1 MFLFANARK
10 FHEKDVIL
18 CVERASNAQIR
29 KQTKTSIHKMKSFI
43 KYTMATVVG
52 IFLTMTLFTIISII
66 SLAGMMATEGMSA
79 PIKEKS
85 ILRLDLSGTLAE
97 RSESNPFA
105 ALMGEENKA
114 LSLEDALLALDK
126 AAKNENIIGVYLEGG
141 AMGANPGMAQ
151 ELRQALVEFKESG
164 KWVVAYGD
172 SYGKTAY
179 YLSSVADSVL
189 LNPEG
194 NVDFGGMAS
203 QIMFFKDVMEK
214 IGVKMQVF
222 KVGTYKSAVE
232 PFICT
237 EMSPANREQVTSY
250 LFSIWTNMLKDVAE
264 SRNMEVGKLN
274 SLADSLTMISEA
286 SVALNGGLVDKLCYM
301 DEVKAI
307 LREKSGLEDE
317 DDDLVFA
324 SVADVAKSETLDE
337 KVDEQV
343 AVYYAY
349 GEIVQSQGT
358 GLGMSQEHQIVGE
371 KMIKDLQDL
380 REDDDVKAVVIRV
393 NSPGGSAFASEQIWR
408 EVCLLKEKKP
418 VVVSMG
424 GMAAS
429 GGYYISCAANRIFAE
444 PTTLTGSIGIFGMIP
459 DVSELMT
466 EKIGLKFDVVKT
478 NEMSDIGTMA
488 RPFNEAESAQ
498 MQKMINRG
506 YDLFTKRVADGRG
519 MAQDSVKLIAEG
531 RVWTGE
537 QGLNIG
543 LVDELGNLDDAVAHA
558 AELAKVEKFRAVG
571 YPAPDNPFDQLLNQT
586 KGGYLDSE
594 LRELLGEGYA
604 VYSLV
609 RNVKDADRIQAR
621 MPFEMNIQ

>member
-1 MFLFANARK
+1 
-10 FHEKDVIL
+10 
-18 CVERASNAQIR
+18 
-29 KQTKTSIHKMKSFI
+29 MKSFI
-43 KYTMATVVG
+43 KYTLATVVG

-105 ALMGEENKA
+105 ALMGEENTA

-141 AMGANPGMAQ
+141 ALGANPGMAQ

-203 QIMFFKDVMEK
+203 QIMFYKDVMEK
-214 IGVKMQVF
+214 VGVKMQVF

-371 KMIKDLQDL
+371 KMIKDFQDL

-466 EKIGLKFDVVKT
+466 GKIGLKFDVVKT

-558 AELAKVEKFRAVG
+558 AELAKVEKFRAVP
-571 YPAPDNPFDQLLNQT
+571 YPGADNPFDQLLNQT
-586 KGGYLDSE
+586 KGGYMDSE

-621 MPFEMNIQ
+621 MPFEMNIR

>member
-1 MFLFANARK
+1 MQIV
-10 FHEKDVIL
+10 VIL
-18 CVERASNAQIR
+18 SSILRLYVAKEMT
-29 KQTKTSIHKMKSFI
+29 KQTKHLYTMKSFI

-85 ILRLDLSGTLAE
+85 ILRIGLSGTLAE

-105 ALMGEENKA
+105 ALMGEENTA

-203 QIMFFKDVMEK
+203 QIMFYKDVMEK
-214 IGVKMQVF
+214 VGVKMQVF

-250 LFSIWTNMLKDVAE
+250 LFSIWTNMLKDVAA

-537 QGLNIG
+537 QGLKIG

-558 AELAKVEKFRAVG
+558 AELAKVEKFRNHVARPT
-571 YPAPDNPFDQLLNQT
+571 PARSVISCTVIF
-586 KGGYLDSE
+586 S
-594 LRELLGEGYA
+594 RGE
-604 VYSLV
+604 SP
-609 RNVKDADRIQAR
+609 RRH
-621 MPFEMNIQ
+621 PSP

>member
-1 MFLFANARK
+1 
-10 FHEKDVIL
+10 
-18 CVERASNAQIR
+18 
-29 KQTKTSIHKMKSFI
+29 MKSFI
-43 KYTMATVVG
+43 KYTLATVVG

-85 ILRLDLSGTLAE
+85 ILRIGLSGTLAE

-105 ALMGEENKA
+105 ALMGEENTA

-214 IGVKMQVF
+214 VGVKMQVF

-264 SRNMEVGKLN
+264 SRNLEVGKLN

-537 QGLNIG
+537 QGLKIG

>member
-1 MFLFANARK
+1 
-10 FHEKDVIL
+10 
-18 CVERASNAQIR
+18 
-29 KQTKTSIHKMKSFI
+29 MKSFI

-105 ALMGEENKA
+105 VLMGEENTA

-141 AMGANPGMAQ
+141 SMGANPGMAQ

-203 QIMFFKDVMEK
+203 QIMFYKDVMEK

-250 LFSIWTNMLKDVAE
+250 LFSIWTNMLKDVAA
-264 SRNMEVGKLN
+264 SRNMEMGKLN

-307 LREKSGLEDE
+307 LRDKSGLEDE

-324 SVADVAKSETLDE
+324 SVADVAKSETLGE

-358 GLGMSQEHQIVGE
+358 GLGISQEHQIVGE

-459 DVSELMT
+459 DMSELMT

-571 YPAPDNPFDQLLNQT
+571 YPAPDNPFEQLLNQT

>member
-1 MFLFANARK
+1 
-10 FHEKDVIL
+10 
-18 CVERASNAQIR
+18 
-29 KQTKTSIHKMKSFI
+29 MKSFI

-105 ALMGEENKA
+105 VLMGEENTA

-203 QIMFFKDVMEK
+203 QIIFYKDVMEK

-250 LFSIWTNMLKDVAE
+250 LFSIWTNMLKDVAA

-307 LREKSGLEDE
+307 LRDKSGLEDE

-324 SVADVAKSETLDE
+324 SVADVAKSETLGE

-558 AELAKVEKFRAVG
+558 AELAKVEKFRAVP
-571 YPAPDNPFDQLLNQT
+571 YPGADNPFDQLLNQT

>member
-1 MFLFANARK
+1 
-10 FHEKDVIL
+10 
-18 CVERASNAQIR
+18 
-29 KQTKTSIHKMKSFI
+29 MKSFI

-52 IFLTMTLFTIISII
+52 IFLTMMLFTIISII

-105 ALMGEENKA
+105 ALMGEENTA

-141 AMGANPGMAQ
+141 SMGANPGMAQ

-203 QIMFFKDVMEK
+203 QIMFYKDVMEK

-250 LFSIWTNMLKDVAE
+250 LFSIWTNMLKDVAA
-264 SRNMEVGKLN
+264 SRNMEMGKLN

-307 LREKSGLEDE
+307 LRDKSGLEDE

-324 SVADVAKSETLDE
+324 SVADVAKSETLGE

-358 GLGMSQEHQIVGE
+358 GLGISQEHQIVGE

-459 DVSELMT
+459 DMSELMT

-558 AELAKVEKFRAVG
+558 AELAKVEKYRAVP
-571 YPAPDNPFDQLLNQT
+571 YPGADNPFEQLLNQT

>member
-1 MFLFANARK
+1 
-10 FHEKDVIL
+10 
-18 CVERASNAQIR
+18 
-29 KQTKTSIHKMKSFI
+29 MKSFI

-79 PIKEKS
+79 PIKKKS

-97 RSESNPFA
+97 RSDSNPFA
-105 ALMGEENKA
+105 SLMNDGEEP

-203 QIMFFKDVMEK
+203 QIMFYKDVMEK

-301 DEVKAI
+301 DGVKAI

-317 DDDLVFA
+317 DDDLVFV

-337 KVDEQV
+337 QVDEQV

-408 EVCLLKEKKP
+408 EVCLLKDTKP

-558 AELAKVEKFRAVG
+558 AELAKVEKYRAVG
-571 YPAPDNPFDQLLNQT
+571 YPAPDNPFEQLLNET

-621 MPFEMNIQ
+621 MPFEMNIR

>member
-1 MFLFANARK
+1 
-10 FHEKDVIL
+10 
-18 CVERASNAQIR
+18 
-29 KQTKTSIHKMKSFI
+29 MKSFI

-52 IFLTMTLFTIISII
+52 IFLTMTLFTIIGII
-66 SLAGMMATEGMSA
+66 SLAGMLATEGMTA

-85 ILRLDLSGTLAE
+85 ILRINLSGELAE
-97 RSESNPFA
+97 RDDANPFA
-105 ALMGEENKA
+105 SLMGKVSA
-114 LSLEDALLALDK
+114 SLSLEDALLALDK
-126 AAKNENIIGVYLEGG
+126 AAKNDKILGVYLEGG
-141 AMGANPGMAQ
+141 AIAANPGMAQ
-151 ELRQALVEFKESG
+151 ELRQALVEFKKSG

-203 QIMFFKDVMEK
+203 QIMFYKDVMEK
-214 IGVKMQVF
+214 VGVKMQVF

-232 PFICT
+232 PFICS

-264 SRNMEVGKLN
+264 SRNMEVSKLN
-274 SLADSLTMISEA
+274 SLADSLTMISDA
-286 SVALNGGLVDKLCYM
+286 AMALNDGMVDKLCYM

-307 LREKSGLEDE
+307 LREKCGYEDK
-317 DDDLVFA
+317 DDDLVFTT
-324 SVADVAKSETLDE
+324 VADVAKSETLDE
-337 KVDEQV
+337 KVDEEV

-349 GEIVQSQGT
+349 GEIVQSQSG
-358 GLGMSQEHQIVGE
+358 GLSMDQEHQIVGE

-380 REDDDVKAVVIRV
+380 REDDDVKAVVLRV

-459 DVSELMT
+459 DLSELLT

-478 NEMSDIGTMA
+478 NEMSDIGGMG
-488 RPFNEAESAQ
+488 RPFNAAESAQ
-498 MQKMINRG
+498 MQKMVNRG
-506 YDLFTKRVADGRG
+506 YETFTKRVADGRG
-519 MAQDSVKLIAEG
+519 MAQDSVKMIAEG

-537 QGLNIG
+537 QGLKIG

-558 AELAKVEKFRAVG
+558 AELAKVEKYRAVG
-571 YPAPDNPFDQLLNQT
+571 YPAPDNPFEQLLNE
-586 KGGYLDSE
+586 KKSGYLEAE
-594 LRELLGEGYA
+594 LQDLLGEGYG
-604 VYSLV
+604 VYSLMKG
-609 RNVKDADRIQAR
+609 VKNADRIQAR
-621 MPFEMNIQ
+621 MPFEMVVK

>member
-1 MFLFANARK
+1 
-10 FHEKDVIL
+10 
-18 CVERASNAQIR
+18 
-29 KQTKTSIHKMKSFI
+29 MKSFI

-105 ALMGEENKA
+105 ALMGEENTA

-203 QIMFFKDVMEK
+203 QIMFYKDVMEK

-307 LREKSGLEDE
+307 LRDKSGLEDE

-324 SVADVAKSETLDE
+324 SVADVAKSETLGE

-358 GLGMSQEHQIVGE
+358 GLGISQEHQIVGE

-459 DVSELMT
+459 DMSELMT

-558 AELAKVEKFRAVG
+558 AELAEVEKFRAVP
-571 YPAPDNPFDQLLNQT
+571 YPGADNPFDQLLKQT

>member
-1 MFLFANARK
+1 
-10 FHEKDVIL
+10 
-18 CVERASNAQIR
+18 
-29 KQTKTSIHKMKSFI
+29 MKSFI

-97 RSESNPFA
+97 RSDSNPFA
-105 ALMGEENKA
+105 ALMGEENTA

-203 QIMFFKDVMEK
+203 QIMFYKDVMEK

-459 DVSELMT
+459 DMSELMT

-519 MAQDSVKLIAEG
+519 MAQDSVKLLAEG

-558 AELAKVEKFRAVG
+558 AELAKVEKFRAVP
-571 YPAPDNPFDQLLNQT
+571 YPGADNPFDQLLNQT

>member
-1 MFLFANARK
+1 
-10 FHEKDVIL
+10 
-18 CVERASNAQIR
+18 
-29 KQTKTSIHKMKSFI
+29 MKSFI

-97 RSESNPFA
+97 RSDSNPFA
-105 ALMGEENKA
+105 ALMGEENTA

-203 QIMFFKDVMEK
+203 QIMFYKDVMEK

-459 DVSELMT
+459 DMSELMT

-537 QGLNIG
+537 QGLKIG

-558 AELAKVEKFRAVG
+558 AELAKVEKYRAVG

>member
-1 MFLFANARK
+1 
-10 FHEKDVIL
+10 
-18 CVERASNAQIR
+18 
-29 KQTKTSIHKMKSFI
+29 MKSFI

-52 IFLTMTLFTIISII
+52 IFLTMMLFTIISII

-105 ALMGEENKA
+105 VLMGKENTA

-141 AMGANPGMAQ
+141 SMGANPGMAQ

-203 QIMFFKDVMEK
+203 QIMFYKDVMEK
-214 IGVKMQVF
+214 VGVKMQVF

-250 LFSIWTNMLKDVAE
+250 LFSIWTNMLKDVAA

-459 DVSELMT
+459 DMSELMT

-558 AELAKVEKFRAVG
+558 AELAKVEKYRAVP
-571 YPAPDNPFDQLLNQT
+571 YPGADNPFEQLLNQT

>member
-1 MFLFANARK
+1 
-10 FHEKDVIL
+10 
-18 CVERASNAQIR
+18 
-29 KQTKTSIHKMKSFI
+29 MKSFI

-105 ALMGEENKA
+105 ALMGEENTA

-203 QIMFFKDVMEK
+203 QIMFYKDVMEK

-250 LFSIWTNMLKDVAE
+250 LFSIWTNMLKDVAA
-264 SRNMEVGKLN
+264 SRNMEMGKLN

-307 LREKSGLEDE
+307 LRDKSGLEDE

-324 SVADVAKSETLDE
+324 SVADVAKSETLGE

-358 GLGMSQEHQIVGE
+358 GLGISQEHQIVGE

-459 DVSELMT
+459 DMSELMT

-537 QGLNIG
+537 QGLKIG

-571 YPAPDNPFDQLLNQT
+571 YPAPDNPFEQLLNQT

>member
-1 MFLFANARK
+1 
-10 FHEKDVIL
+10 
-18 CVERASNAQIR
+18 
-29 KQTKTSIHKMKSFI
+29 MKSFI

-79 PIKEKS
+79 PIKKKS

-97 RSESNPFA
+97 RSDSNPFA
-105 ALMGEENKA
+105 SLMNDGEEP

-172 SYGKTAY
+172 SYGKTSY

-203 QIMFFKDVMEK
+203 QIMFYKDVMEK
-214 IGVKMQVF
+214 VGVKMQVF

-250 LFSIWTNMLKDVAE
+250 LFSIWTNMLKDVAA

-301 DEVKAI
+301 DGVKAI
-307 LREKSGLEDE
+307 LRERSGIEDE

-408 EVCLLKEKKP
+408 EVCLLKETKP

-466 EKIGLKFDVVKT
+466 GKIGLKFDVVKT

-558 AELAKVEKFRAVG
+558 AELAKVEKYRAVG
-571 YPAPDNPFDQLLNQT
+571 YPAPDNPFEQLLNQT

-621 MPFEMNIQ
+621 MPFEMNIR

>member
-1 MFLFANARK
+1 
-10 FHEKDVIL
+10 
-18 CVERASNAQIR
+18 
-29 KQTKTSIHKMKSFI
+29 MKSFI

-105 ALMGEENKA
+105 VLMGEENTA

-203 QIMFFKDVMEK
+203 QIMFYKDVMEK

-250 LFSIWTNMLKDVAE
+250 LFSIWTNMLKDVAA
-264 SRNMEVGKLN
+264 SRNMEMGKLN

-459 DVSELMT
+459 DMSELMT

-478 NEMSDIGTMA
+478 NEMSDIGSMG
-488 RPFNEAESAQ
+488 RPFNAAESAQ

-506 YDLFTKRVADGRG
+506 YETFTKRVADGRG
-519 MAQDSVKLIAEG
+519 MAQDSVKMIAEG

-537 QGLNIG
+537 QGLKIG

-558 AELAKVEKFRAVG
+558 AELAKVEKFRAVP
-571 YPAPDNPFDQLLNQT
+571 YPGADNPFDQLLNQT

>member
-1 MFLFANARK
+1 
-10 FHEKDVIL
+10 
-18 CVERASNAQIR
+18 
-29 KQTKTSIHKMKSFI
+29 MKSFI

-105 ALMGEENKA
+105 VLMGEENTA

-203 QIMFFKDVMEK
+203 QIMFYKDVMEK

-301 DEVKAI
+301 DGVKAI

-358 GLGMSQEHQIVGE
+358 GLGISQEHQIVGE

-459 DVSELMT
+459 DMSELMT

-571 YPAPDNPFDQLLNQT
+571 YPAPDNPFEQLLNQT

>member
-1 MFLFANARK
+1 
-10 FHEKDVIL
+10 
-18 CVERASNAQIR
+18 
-29 KQTKTSIHKMKSFI
+29 MKSFI

-97 RSESNPFA
+97 RSDSNPFA
-105 ALMGEENKA
+105 ALMGEENTA

-203 QIMFFKDVMEK
+203 QIMFYKDVMEK
-214 IGVKMQVF
+214 VGVKMQVF

-459 DVSELMT
+459 DMSELMT

-558 AELAKVEKFRAVG
+558 AELAKVEKFRAVP
-571 YPAPDNPFDQLLNQT
+571 YPGADNPFEQLLNQT

>member
-1 MFLFANARK
+1 
-10 FHEKDVIL
+10 
-18 CVERASNAQIR
+18 
-29 KQTKTSIHKMKSFI
+29 MKSFI

-105 ALMGEENKA
+105 ALMGEENTA

-151 ELRQALVEFKESG
+151 ELRQALVEFRESG

-203 QIMFFKDVMEK
+203 QIMFYKDVMEK

-250 LFSIWTNMLKDVAE
+250 LFSIWTNMLKDVAA
-264 SRNMEVGKLN
+264 SRNMEMGKLN

-307 LREKSGLEDE
+307 LRDKSGLEDE

-324 SVADVAKSETLDE
+324 SVADVAKSETLGE

-358 GLGMSQEHQIVGE
+358 GLGISQEHQIVGE

-459 DVSELMT
+459 DMSELMT

-571 YPAPDNPFDQLLNQT
+571 YPAPDNPFEQLLNQT

>member
-1 MFLFANARK
+1 
-10 FHEKDVIL
+10 
-18 CVERASNAQIR
+18 
-29 KQTKTSIHKMKSFI
+29 MKSFI

-114 LSLEDALLALDK
+114 LSLEYALLALDK

-203 QIMFFKDVMEK
+203 QIMFYKDVMEK
-214 IGVKMQVF
+214 VGVKMQVF

-250 LFSIWTNMLKDVAE
+250 LFSIWTNMLKDVAA
-264 SRNMEVGKLN
+264 SRSMEVGKLN

-349 GEIVQSQGT
+349 GEIVQSLGT

-459 DVSELMT
+459 DMSELMT

-519 MAQDSVKLIAEG
+519 MAQDSVKLVAEG

>member
-1 MFLFANARK
+1 
-10 FHEKDVIL
+10 
-18 CVERASNAQIR
+18 
-29 KQTKTSIHKMKSFI
+29 
-43 KYTMATVVG
+43 MATVVG
-52 IFLTMTLFTIISII
+52 IFLTMTLFTIIGII
-66 SLAGMMATEGMSA
+66 SLAGMLATEGMTA

-85 ILRLDLSGTLAE
+85 ILRINLSGELAE
-97 RSESNPFA
+97 RDDANPFA
-105 ALMGEENKA
+105 SLMGKVSA
-114 LSLEDALLALDK
+114 SLSLEDALLALDK
-126 AAKNENIIGVYLEGG
+126 AAKNDKILGVYLEGG
-141 AMGANPGMAQ
+141 AIAANPGMAQ
-151 ELRQALVEFKESG
+151 ELRQALVEFKKSG

-203 QIMFFKDVMEK
+203 QIMFYKDVMEK
-214 IGVKMQVF
+214 VGVKMQVF

-232 PFICT
+232 PFICS

-264 SRNMEVGKLN
+264 SRNMEVSKLN
-274 SLADSLTMISEA
+274 SLADSLTMISDA
-286 SVALNGGLVDKLCYM
+286 AMALNDGMVDKLCYM

-307 LREKSGLEDE
+307 LREKCGYEDK
-317 DDDLVFA
+317 DDDLVFTT
-324 SVADVAKSETLDE
+324 VADVAKSETLDE
-337 KVDEQV
+337 KVDEEV

-349 GEIVQSQGT
+349 GEIVQSQSG
-358 GLGMSQEHQIVGE
+358 GLSMDQEHQIVGE

-380 REDDDVKAVVIRV
+380 REDDDVKAVVLRV

-459 DVSELMT
+459 DLSELLT

-478 NEMSDIGTMA
+478 NEMSDIGGMG
-488 RPFNEAESAQ
+488 RPFNAAESAQ
-498 MQKMINRG
+498 MQKMVNRG
-506 YDLFTKRVADGRG
+506 YETFTKRVADGRG
-519 MAQDSVKLIAEG
+519 MAQDSVKMIAEG

-537 QGLNIG
+537 QGLKIG

-558 AELAKVEKFRAVG
+558 AELAKVEKYRAVG
-571 YPAPDNPFDQLLNQT
+571 YPAPDNPFEQLLNE
-586 KGGYLDSE
+586 KKSGYLEAE
-594 LRELLGEGYA
+594 LQDLLGEGYG
-604 VYSLV
+604 VYSLMKG
-609 RNVKDADRIQAR
+609 VKNADRIQAR
-621 MPFEMNIQ
+621 MPFEMVVK

>member
-1 MFLFANARK
+1 
-10 FHEKDVIL
+10 
-18 CVERASNAQIR
+18 
-29 KQTKTSIHKMKSFI
+29 MKSFI

-97 RSESNPFA
+97 RSDSNPFA
-105 ALMGEENKA
+105 SLMNDGEEP

-459 DVSELMT
+459 DASELMT

>member
-1 MFLFANARK
+1 
-10 FHEKDVIL
+10 
-18 CVERASNAQIR
+18 
-29 KQTKTSIHKMKSFI
+29 MKSFI

-52 IFLTMTLFTIISII
+52 IFLTMMLFTIISII

-105 ALMGEENKA
+105 ALMGEENTA

-141 AMGANPGMAQ
+141 SMGANPGMAQ

-203 QIMFFKDVMEK
+203 QIMFYKDVMEK
-214 IGVKMQVF
+214 VGVKMQVF

-250 LFSIWTNMLKDVAE
+250 LFSIWTNMLKDVAA
-264 SRNMEVGKLN
+264 SRNMEMGKLN

-337 KVDEQV
+337 KVDDQV

-459 DVSELMT
+459 DMSELMT

-558 AELAKVEKFRAVG
+558 AELAKVEKFRAVP
-571 YPAPDNPFDQLLNQT
+571 YPGADNPFELLLNQT

>member
-1 MFLFANARK
+1 
-10 FHEKDVIL
+10 
-18 CVERASNAQIR
+18 
-29 KQTKTSIHKMKSFI
+29 MKSFI

-203 QIMFFKDVMEK
+203 QIMFYKDVMEK

-558 AELAKVEKFRAVG
+558 AELAKVEKFRAVP
-571 YPAPDNPFDQLLNQT
+571 YPGADNPFEQLLNQT

>member
-1 MFLFANARK
+1 
-10 FHEKDVIL
+10 
-18 CVERASNAQIR
+18 
-29 KQTKTSIHKMKSFI
+29 MKSFI
-43 KYTMATVVG
+43 KYTLATVVG
-52 IFLTMTLFTIISII
+52 IFLTMTLFTIMSII

-97 RSESNPFA
+97 RSDSNPFA
-105 ALMGEENKA
+105 SLMNDGEEP

-203 QIMFFKDVMEK
+203 QIMFYKDVMEK
-214 IGVKMQVF
+214 VGVKMQVF

-558 AELAKVEKFRAVG
+558 AELAKVEKFRAVP
-571 YPAPDNPFDQLLNQT
+571 YPGADNPFEQLLNQT

-621 MPFEMNIQ
+621 MPFEMNIR

>member
-1 MFLFANARK
+1 
-10 FHEKDVIL
+10 
-18 CVERASNAQIR
+18 
-29 KQTKTSIHKMKSFI
+29 MKSFI

-105 ALMGEENKA
+105 VLMGEENTA

-203 QIMFFKDVMEK
+203 QIMFYKDVMEK
-214 IGVKMQVF
+214 VGVKMQVF

-459 DVSELMT
+459 DMSELMT

-488 RPFNEAESAQ
+488 RPFNEAERAQ

-537 QGLNIG
+537 QGLKIG

-558 AELAKVEKFRAVG
+558 AELAKVEKFRAVP
-571 YPAPDNPFDQLLNQT
+571 YPGADNPFDQLLNQT

-621 MPFEMNIQ
+621 MPFEMIIQ

>member
-1 MFLFANARK
+1 
-10 FHEKDVIL
+10 
-18 CVERASNAQIR
+18 
-29 KQTKTSIHKMKSFI
+29 MKSFI

-52 IFLTMTLFTIISII
+52 IFLTMMLFTIISII

-105 ALMGEENKA
+105 VLMGKENTA

-141 AMGANPGMAQ
+141 SMGANPGMAQ

-203 QIMFFKDVMEK
+203 QIMFYKDVMEK
-214 IGVKMQVF
+214 VGVKMQVF

-250 LFSIWTNMLKDVAE
+250 LFSIWTNMLKDVAA

-307 LREKSGLEDE
+307 LRDKSGLEDE

-324 SVADVAKSETLDE
+324 SVADVAKSETLGE

-358 GLGMSQEHQIVGE
+358 GLGISQEHQIVGE

-459 DVSELMT
+459 DMSELMT

-571 YPAPDNPFDQLLNQT
+571 YPAPDNPFEQLLNQT

>member
-1 MFLFANARK
+1 
-10 FHEKDVIL
+10 
-18 CVERASNAQIR
+18 
-29 KQTKTSIHKMKSFI
+29 MKSFI

-105 ALMGEENKA
+105 ALMGEENTA

-203 QIMFFKDVMEK
+203 QIMFYKDVMEK

-250 LFSIWTNMLKDVAE
+250 LFSIWTNMLKDVAA
-264 SRNMEVGKLN
+264 SRNMEMGKLN

-459 DVSELMT
+459 DMSELMT

-571 YPAPDNPFDQLLNQT
+571 YPAPDNPFEQLLNQT

>member
-1 MFLFANARK
+1 
-10 FHEKDVIL
+10 
-18 CVERASNAQIR
+18 
-29 KQTKTSIHKMKSFI
+29 MKSFI

-97 RSESNPFA
+97 RSDSNPFA
-105 ALMGEENKA
+105 ALMGEENTA

-164 KWVVAYGD
+164 KWVLAYGD

-203 QIMFFKDVMEK
+203 QIMFYKDVMEK
-214 IGVKMQVF
+214 VGVKMQVF

-250 LFSIWTNMLKDVAE
+250 LFSIWTNMLKDVAA

-537 QGLNIG
+537 QGLKIG

-571 YPAPDNPFDQLLNQT
+571 YPAPDNPFEQLLNQT